1 MAHYNASMEHSNKYI
16 IKKNG
21 KKYFFKRTID
31 NTYEKNTL
39 SQDDYLSLLKKHKDM
54 VSFNI
59 EDVGYLTSSIDYPS
73 LSKALQLGNLGY
85 GMVMEIVG
93 QNKAKPQSGGA
104 AFYDPILNKNV
115 MVESFMLDG
124 ITPEEITFLNKNFN
138 HYPNPSIT
146 MQTLQKECLHMPI
159 KIKTAENGKEY
170 IYFEPVQGDMN
181 FLVKTAFIMRK
192 ELKAISNWKSPATTP
207 ATLKAM
213 KLQDKQIGF
222 KELAQNLGFLN

>member
-1 MAHYNASMEHSNKYI
+1 
-16 IKKNG
+16 
-21 KKYFFKRTID
+21 
-31 NTYEKNTL
+31 
-39 SQDDYLSLLKKHKDM
+39 
-54 VSFNI
+54 
-59 EDVGYLTSSIDYPS
+59 
-73 LSKALQLGNLGY
+73 
-85 GMVMEIVG
+85 
-93 QNKAKPQSGGA
+93 
-104 AFYDPILNKNV
+104 
-115 MVESFMLDG
+115 
-124 ITPEEITFLNKNFN
+124 
-138 HYPNPSIT
+138 
-146 MQTLQKECLHMPI
+146 MPI